1 MKRLPATVAV
11 PALRPQDLDGLID
24 QFLISQDIKQSSKLT
39 YRRGLRSFF
48 SWLSS
53 IDNRQSSIND
63 PDRQTILAYKTH
75 LEDLRG
81 SPLTLSTYLT
91 AVRRFFGWAESMKYY
106 PNIAR
111 GIRGSKRLK
120 GFRKESLT
128 VPQAR
133 QLLLFPTLQGEG
145 RGGDGAYSLEDL
157 RDHAIVSLMLRTG
170 LRTIELIR
178 ADVEDLRQEGGEAV
192 LWIQGKGRDAK
203 DEFVLLTEETL
214 KPIREYLQSVRPE
227 PVEGPLFSS
236 WSSRNRGKR
245 LSTRSIRRIV
255 KRRLGQ
261 IGLVSKRLTAHSLRH
276 TAITLS
282 LLGGASI
289 QEAQTMARHA
299 SIDTTLIY
307 AHNISRIRDAPERR
321 VDQVLAGA

>member
-1 MKRLPATVAV
+1 MTARHLPARSG
-11 PALRPQDLDGLID
+11 ALTLPQDLDGLID
-24 QFLISQDIKQSSKLT
+24 QFLISQDIKLSSKIT

-48 SWLSS
+48 QWMTARPLPE
-53 IDNRQSSIND
+53 RQG
-63 PDRQTILAYKTH
+63 PTRETILAYKTH

-91 AVRRFFGWAESMKYY
+91 AVRRFFEWAESMKYY
-106 PNIAR
+106 PNVAK

-128 VPQAR
+128 VPQAKE
-133 QLLLFPTLQGEG
+133 LLKRGNGET
-145 RGGDGAYSLEDL
+145 EIEKL
-157 RDHAIVSLMLRTG
+157 RDNAIVNLMVRTG
-170 LRTIELIR
+170 LRTIEVIR

-214 KPIREYLQSVRPE
+214 KPIRDYLQTVRPE
-227 PVEGPLFSS
+227 PVEGPLFRCL
-236 WSSRNRGKR
+236 SSRNRSGR
-245 LSTRSIRRIV
+245 LTTRSIRRII

-261 IGLVSKRLTAHSLRH
+261 IGLISKRLTAHSLRH

-289 QEAQTMARHA
+289 QEAKTLARHA

-307 AHNISRIRDAPERR
+307 AHNISRIQHAPERR
-321 VDQVLAGA
+321 IDQVLAGA